1 MSINKKYIAL
11 VITAVLSS
19 QAQAAGYQV
28 SEHSAAGLGRAYA
41 GDAAVADTAAV
52 LARNPAAMT
61 LFKHAEISGVVSVIN
76 PSISINDHTHG
87 ETAKDIAPISVV
99 PASYYIQPI
108 NDKTAVGLALFS
120 NYGVS
125 TDYPKA
131 MQAGS
136 LAGRTSLETIN
147 FNPNIA
153 YRISPQL
160 SIGGGV
166 SLVYGTAE
174 FNRRL
179 GSLAYAA
186 PSHNLIDMNGTSW
199 GWGWNIGAL
208 YELDNNN
215 RFGLSYRSQVD
226 LNFNGHFTDYLGQAT
241 SKPNETVSASLAL
254 PLPAIAEF
262 SGFHQ
267 LNPQWAISYSLQWT
281 QYNKFKEIRAT
292 SSQCATGTCFVKKE
306 NFKDTYRWAVGTT
319 YTLNPTWTLRYGFA
333 IDQNAGQATLSI
345 PDTNRYWYS
354 AGATYHYNSALSV
367 DVGVSYIHSK
377 KTDFVEQTPVGEND
391 HFTSS
396 GKAYLAAAQ
405 INYRF

>member
-1 MSINKKYIAL
+1 MKL
-11 VITAVLSS
+11 LQQT
-19 QAQAAGYQV
+19 
-28 SEHSAAGLGRAYA
+28 
-41 GDAAVADTAAV
+41 
-52 LARNPAAMT
+52 
-61 LFKHAEISGVVSVIN
+61 
-76 PSISINDHTHG
+76 
-87 ETAKDIAPISVV
+87 
-99 PASYYIQPI
+99 
-108 NDKTAVGLALFS
+108 
-120 NYGVS
+120 
-125 TDYPKA
+125 
-131 MQAGS
+131 
-136 LAGRTSLETIN
+136 
-147 FNPNIA
+147 
-153 YRISPQL
+153 
-160 SIGGGV
+160 
-166 SLVYGTAE
+166 
-174 FNRRL
+174 
-179 GSLAYAA
+179 
-186 PSHNLIDMNGTSW
+186 
-199 GWGWNIGAL
+199 
-208 YELDNNN
+208 
-215 RFGLSYRSQVD
+215 LSYHC
-226 LNFNGHFTDYLGQAT
+226 LL
-241 SKPNETVSASLAL
+241 L
-254 PLPAIAEF
+254 AEF